1 MIFTGL
7 SPLLV
12 ILPNTPVMPPL
23 LAFTQAPS
31 IFRVPDEALA
41 PCPPPAALAPAEADE
56 LAEEEAD
63 AEPDAPVLVEPPQ
76 AESSSTPAA
85 AVQVKVTS
93 F

>member
-41 PCPPPAALAPAEADE
+41 PCPPATLAPAEADE

-76 AESSSTPAA
+76 AESSSIPAA

>member
-41 PCPPPAALAPAEADE
+41 PAEADE

-76 AESSSTPAA
+76 AESSSIPAA

>member
-1 MIFTGL
+1 
-7 SPLLV
+7 
-12 ILPNTPVMPPL
+12 MPPL

-41 PCPPPAALAPAEADE
+41 PCPPAALAPADAEADE

-63 AEPDAPVLVEPPQ
+63 AEPDAPVLVDPPQ
-76 AESSSTPAA
+76 AESSSIPAA

>member
-41 PCPPPAALAPAEADE
+41 PCPPAALAPAEADE
-56 LAEEEAD
+56 LAEEDAD
-63 AEPDAPVLVEPPQ
+63 ADPDEPVLVEPPPQ